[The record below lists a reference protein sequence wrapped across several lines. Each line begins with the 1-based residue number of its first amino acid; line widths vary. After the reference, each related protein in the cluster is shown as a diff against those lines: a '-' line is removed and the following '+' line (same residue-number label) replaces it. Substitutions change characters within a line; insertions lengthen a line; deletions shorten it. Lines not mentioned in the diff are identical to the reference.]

1 MKGGR
6 RMSFAA
12 LVIVGDKKGQV
23 GLGFGK
29 AKEVPNAVEKAMK
42 DARRRLARVSLS
54 GLTVP
59 HEVMGRFRSSRVV
72 LIPASPGTGVIAG
85 PSVRA
90 VLECV
95 GVQDILTKNYGST
108 NALNVVKA
116 TLEGLT
122 ALRARETVAKLRGVS
137 LA

>member
-1 MKGGR
+1 
-6 RMSFAA
+6 MSFAA

-29 AKEVPNAVEKAMK
+29 AKEVPSAVEKAMK
-42 DARRRLARVSLS
+42 DARRRLTRVSLS

-59 HEVMGRFRSSRVV
+59 HEIQGRFRSSRVM

-95 GVQDILTKNYGST
+95 GIQDILTKNYGST
-108 NALNVVKA
+108 NPLNVVKA